1 MKTITVFTPTYN
13 RKHTIHRTFESLCRQ
28 TCDDFEWLI
37 IDDGSSDGTREWVE
51 SLGEKLSGELS
62 ELRKLNELS
71 EAKMLCV
78 DWMGRFFDRNVYDG
92 VDHGDCVELN
102 SRNYFQI
109 IVHPTPSTHSTS
121 PQLPPPSPLTI
132 TYIYKPNGGLY
143 TGYNVAY
150 QTILTELCVCID
162 SDDYMPDD
170 AIEKILTLWKK
181 HYPNGTLNAKR
192 LTQNSQSSNLS
203 TLTNIEYCGITGLDF
218 NVEDKKAIGGYF
230 PDGLQEV
237 FFNELRL
244 KGLHSGDTKQVLR
257 TDLMKTVAPMIG
269 FDGEKNF
276 NPIYMMI
283 QVMDKYPVLLMN
295 ENLCWVE
302 YQIGADSM
310 SQGIFKQYV
319 NSPRSFAKMRLME
332 MALKHNTFKDRFR
345 SAFHYVS
352 SCIIAK
358 DKNWLK
364 SSPKKLLTILVLP
377 LGFIWYLYILFKTRK

>member
-1 MKTITVFTPTYN
+1 MKTLTVFTPTYN
-13 RKHTIHRTFESLCRQ
+13 RKHTLPRTFESLCRQ
-28 TCDDFEWLI
+28 TCDNFEWLI

-51 SLGEKLSGELS
+51 SLGEKLSELNG
-62 ELRKLNELS
+62 LNELS

-78 DWMGRFFDRNVYDG
+78 DWMGRFFDRNVDDG
-92 VDHGDCVELN
+92 VDHGDYVELN
-102 SRNYFQI
+102 AQNYFQI
-109 IVHPTPSTHSTS
+109 IVHPTPSTSST
-121 PQLPPPSPLTI
+121 LTI

-150 QTILTELCVCID
+150 QTIQTELCVCID

-170 AIEKILTLWKK
+170 AVELIVDKWSKLSEVEKEK
-181 HYPNGTLNAKR
+181 
-192 LTQNSQSSNLS
+192 
-203 TLTNIEYCGITGLDF
+203 YCGITGLDY
-218 NVEDKKAIGGYF
+218 NVVDKKPIGGNF
-230 PDGLQEV
+230 PDGLQDV

-244 KGLHSGDTKQVLR
+244 KGLHSGDTKQVMR
-257 TDLMKTVAPMIG
+257 TELMKAVAPMIG
-269 FDGEKNF
+269 FEGEKNF

-319 NSPRSFAKMRLME
+319 NSPRSFAKMRLLE
-332 MALKHNTFKDRFR
+332 MQLEHNTLKDKLR
-345 SAFHYVS
+345 SAVHHVS

-358 DKNWLK
+358 DKEWLK
-364 SSPKKLLTILVLP
+364 KSPNKMLTIMAAP
-377 LGFIWYLYILFKTRK
+377 LGLVVYLFIRQRV